1 MPLYGCDCYA
11 YALLSSG
18 FVNLVI
24 ESGLKVKLLLKN
36 DLSKVNASFINR
48 YLVLFFYIILI
59 EVNVIP
65 HQPYDFLALV
75 PVIDG
80 AGGTITDW
88 NGNSLL
94 WEASSS
100 AFATSMFNIP
110 QKRTGFLSLSH
121 KLITNKRSCNPWMP
135 NYASPIYFFVVAAGD
150 SDIHQQALESLE
162 WQWKGFAGTLI
173 SYSMFLHHFLA
184 SYLRFWLKKLMV
196 SG

>member
-121 KLITNKRSCNPWMP
+121 KLITNKRSCNP
-135 NYASPIYFFVVAAGD
+135 
-150 SDIHQQALESLE
+150 
-162 WQWKGFAGTLI
+162 
-173 SYSMFLHHFLA
+173 
-184 SYLRFWLKKLMV
+184 
-196 SG
+196 